1 MQHHLASSK
10 RAGLTPENWKALKNP
25 QAASFSDKEK
35 AALAFA
41 EKLTRTPAAILDADI
56 AALKTHFSDAQIV
69 DLDFLIGLANLTNRF
84 TDPLGIELEF
94 PPEPIE

>member
-1 MQHHLASSK
+1 
-10 RAGLTPENWKALKNP
+10 LTPDDWKALENP
-25 QAASFSDKEK
+25 RAASLPEKEK

-41 EKLTRTPAAILDADI
+41 EKLTRTPAEITNADV
-56 AALKTHFSDAQIV
+56 AALKPHFSDAEIV

-94 PPEPIE
+94 APEKF

>member
-10 RAGLTPENWKALKNP
+10 RAGLTPDDWKALKDP
-25 QAASFSDKEK
+25 QAAPFTHKEK

-41 EKLTRTPAAILDADI
+41 EKLTRMPAAITDADV
-56 AALKTHFSDAQIV
+56 AALKPHFSDAEIV

-94 PPEPIE
+94 PPEKI